1 MKTPEWTKPAIYGAA
16 VGAIALAIV
25 GFGWGGW
32 LTGSKAER
40 LAADHARAQVV
51 AALVPICVEQ
61 SRADPEQAGRLAEM
75 KAASSYGRSEV
86 VMKSGW
92 ATMPGTTTAN
102 RQVAT
107 ACTAELIP
115 S

>member
-1 MKTPEWTKPAIYGAA
+1 MKTPEWTKPALYGAA
-16 VGAIALAIV
+16 VGALALAII
-25 GFGWGGW
+25 GFGFGGW
-32 LTGSKAER
+32 LTASKAER

-75 KAASSYGRSEV
+75 KAATNYGRSEV
-86 VMKSGW
+86 VMRSGW
-92 ATMPGTTTAN
+92 ATIPGTTAAN

-107 ACTAELIP
+107 ACTEMLIA